1 MRDNWLVLTMLL
13 GCGTEQLAEREQLA
27 TSTTTTIV
35 SLTFDDTLADQAQV
49 GALLSARGMH
59 ATFYINSPRIDAT
72 GYMTSG
78 QIASLR
84 DSGNEIAGHT
94 LDHLDPTTL
103 SPDEMRRQICDDRVA
118 LLGRS
123 YAVRSFAYPFGATNS
138 TVEQVVR
145 DCGYNSARG
154 VGNLVSGLGCQGCP
168 FAESTTPADPD
179 HLKTPDSIKSSN
191 TLADIQ
197 TYVTQ
202 AEQHGGGW
210 VPLVIHHVCDGCD
223 TNSVSAATLT
233 AFLDWLAPRSAQ
245 GTMVRTI
252 SDVIA
257 GTVQPASAFQ
267 NPSLEL
273 DADADLVPDCWQR
286 GGFGTNTAS
295 FAFTTDAANGA
306 RAQRI
311 DISAFTS
318 GAARLVTKQDAG
330 PCAPV
335 VNPGHTYR
343 VTGFY
348 HATTPPRFTV
358 YYRNTAGAW
367 LYLGQSAT
375 LPVSTPYVA
384 ASYTTPAMPADAT
397 AISFGLSIYAVG
409 SITMDAFAIEDTT
422 FGDLTPPSAAV
433 SAPAQGA
440 SVTGTVPIVAAT
452 SDNIGVVRV
461 RFYLDGVQLG
471 TRTIMPFRWNWG
483 TTTTTPG
490 SHVLAVQAEDAA
502 GNATRS
508 ASITVTVL

>member
-1 MRDNWLVLTMLL
+1 MRAYWVVLTMLV
-13 GCGTEQLAEREQLA
+13 GCGTEQLADREQLA
-27 TSTTTTIV
+27 TTTTIV

-49 GALLSARGMH
+49 GALLTARGMH
-59 ATFYINSPRIDAT
+59 ATFFINSPRIGAT
-72 GYMTSG
+72 GYMTSA
-78 QIASLR
+78 QIASLLQ
-84 DSGNEIAGHT
+84 SGNEIAGHT
-94 LDHLDPTTL
+94 LDHVDLTTV
-103 SPDEMRRQICDDRVA
+103 STDEMHRQICTDRVA

-123 YAVRSFAYPFGATNS
+123 YPVTSFAYPFGATNA

-154 VGNLVSGLGCQGCP
+154 VGNLVSGAACQGCP
-168 FAESTTPADPD
+168 FAERTPPTDPD
-179 HLKTPDSIKSSN
+179 HLKTPDSIKDSN

-202 AEQHGGGW
+202 AEAHGGGW
-210 VPLVIHHVCDGCD
+210 VPLVMHHVCDGCD
-223 TNSVSAATLT
+223 VDSVSAATLT
-233 AFLDWLAPRSAQ
+233 AFLDWLEPRTAQ
-245 GTMVRTI
+245 GTVVRTI
-252 SDVIA
+252 SNVIGGA
-257 GTVQPASAFQ
+257 VQLGAALQ
-267 NPSLEL
+267 NPSLEV
-273 DADADLVPDCWQR
+273 DANADLVPDCWQR

-295 FAFTTDAANGA
+295 FAFTTDAFDGV

-318 GAARLVTKQDAG
+318 GASRLVTKQDAG

-335 VNPGHTYR
+335 ASPAHTYGL
-343 VTGFY
+343 TGHY

-367 LYLGQSAT
+367 IYLGESAAF
-375 LPVSTPYVA
+375 PVSTPYVA
-384 ASYTTPAMPADAT
+384 ASYTTPVMPADAT

-409 SITMDAFAIEDTT
+409 SITMDSFAIADTT
-422 FGDLTPPSAAV
+422 FGDVTPPIAAV
-433 SAPAQGA
+433 SAPAAGA

-471 TRTIMPFRWNWG
+471 TRTITPFQWNWNS
-483 TTTTTPG
+483 TTTTHA

-508 ASITVTVL
+508 ASITVTVH